1 MDIVLLSEGNRHR
14 KEEDLKQSQ
23 SLLEGSD
30 IPSFGVVGIPD
41 LSKLGE
47 CFQED
52 LEYLVEGDDVLFYDE
67 GL

>member
-1 MDIVLLSEGNRHR
+1 MDVILLSEGDHHR
-14 KEEDLKQSQ
+14 KEEDLKQSK

-30 IPSFGVVGIPD
+30 ISGVGVMGIPD
-41 LSKLGE
+41 LGNLGE